1 MTMRTLALLTVAAFM
16 AVPALAWTQTDNDS
30 TPAPP
35 ITTEAKG
42 SDVDPEDRVR
52 CRRVEVTGSLVK
64 RGRVC
69 RTVREW
75 RTISENGNYNARKM
89 IEDATSRQRSN

>member
-1 MTMRTLALLTVAAFM
+1 MGMRALALISVAALV
-16 AVPALAWTQTDNDS
+16 AVPAVAWTQADNS
-30 TPAPP
+30 AASAPP
-35 ITTEAKG
+35 ITTEATG
-42 SDVDPEDRVR
+42 GDSDADSRIR

-89 IEDATSRQRSN
+89 IEESTSRQRGN

>member
-1 MTMRTLALLTVAAFM
+1 MRALALLTVAAF
-16 AVPALAWTQTDNDS
+16 ATVPALALTQADDT
-30 TPAPP
+30 AP
-35 ITTEAKG
+35 TSQVKAADADDT
-42 SDVDPEDRVR
+42 RVR

-75 RTISENGNYNARKM
+75 RESSDASNYNARKM
-89 IEDATSRQRSN
+89 VEDSTTRSGGN

>member
-1 MTMRTLALLTVAAFM
+1 MTMRALVLISVAVLV
-16 AVPALAWTQTDNDS
+16 AVPALAWTQAETPTAS
-30 TPAPP
+30 TPP
-35 ITTEAKG
+35 IATEATAG
-42 SDVDPEDRVR
+42 DSAADSRVR

-75 RTISENGNYNARKM
+75 RAISENGNYNARKM
-89 IEDATSRQRSN
+89 IEESTSRQRSN

>member
-1 MTMRTLALLTVAAFM
+1 MRALALLTVAAF
-16 AVPALAWTQTDNDS
+16 ATVPALAFTQAADTAPVTETQASDDPSDPDN
-30 TPAPP
+30 
-35 ITTEAKG
+35 
-42 SDVDPEDRVR
+42 RVR

-89 IEDATSRQRSN
+89 IEDGTSKQSGN

>member
-1 MTMRTLALLTVAAFM
+1 MRVLALLLVAA
-16 AVPALAWTQTDNDS
+16 ATSVPAYAWMQAESPPATVPAETQVSTD
-30 TPAPP
+30 PA
-35 ITTEAKG
+35 
-42 SDVDPEDRVR
+42 DPDNRVR

-89 IEDATSRQRSN
+89 IEDGTSKQSGN

>member
-1 MTMRTLALLTVAAFM
+1 MRILALLTVAAFA
-16 AVPALAWTQTDNDS
+16 AVPALALTQTASDTGAPADTTQAKSAQDDDS
-30 TPAPP
+30 
-35 ITTEAKG
+35 
-42 SDVDPEDRVR
+42 RVR

-75 RTISENGNYNARKM
+75 RESSSNGNDNARKM
-89 IEDATSRQRSN
+89 IEDSTSRQGGS

>member
-1 MTMRTLALLTVAAFM
+1 MRALALLTVAAIA
-16 AVPALAWTQTDNDS
+16 AVPALALTQAAPDS
-30 TPAPP
+30 AASAE
-35 ITTEAKG
+35 TTQAKG
-42 SDVDPEDRVR
+42 TEEDPDARVR

-75 RTISENGNYNARKM
+75 RESSSNGNDNARKM
-89 IEDATSRQRSN
+89 IEDSTSRQGGS

>member
-1 MTMRTLALLTVAAFM
+1 MRILALLTVAAFA
-16 AVPALAWTQTDNDS
+16 AVPALALVQSDS
-30 TPAPP
+30 PAPAES
-35 ITTEAKG
+35 TQAKG
-42 SDVDPEDRVR
+42 DAADADPDNRVR

-75 RTISENGNYNARKM
+75 RESSSNGNDNARKM
-89 IEDATSRQRSN
+89 IEDSTSRQGGR

>member
-1 MTMRTLALLTVAAFM
+1 MTMRAFALTSVAAFV
-16 AVPALAWTQTDNDS
+16 AVPALAWTQAETPATSAPPVATEATAGDND
-30 TPAPP
+30 PDNR
-35 ITTEAKG
+35 I
-42 SDVDPEDRVR
+42 R

-89 IEDATSRQRSN
+89 IEESTSRQRSN

>member
-1 MTMRTLALLTVAAFM
+1 MRILALLTVAAF
-16 AVPALAWTQTDNDS
+16 ATVPALALTQAAPDS
-30 TPAPP
+30 AAPAD
-35 ITTEAKG
+35 TSQAKG
-42 SDVDPEDRVR
+42 SEDDDNRVR

-75 RTISENGNYNARKM
+75 RDSSSNGNDNARKM
-89 IEDATSRQRSN
+89 IEESTTRSGGG

>member
-1 MTMRTLALLTVAAFM
+1 MAMRAFALLTVAALV
-16 AVPALAWTQTDNDS
+16 AVPALALTQTDA
-30 TPAPP
+30 TAPV
-35 ITTEAKG
+35 TTEANDG
-42 SDVDPEDRVR
+42 TVDPDDRVR
-52 CRRVEVTGSLVK
+52 CRSVEVTGSLVK

-89 IEDATSRQRSN
+89 IEESTSRQRSN

>member
-1 MTMRTLALLTVAAFM
+1 MRALALLAVAAF
-16 AVPALAWTQTDNDS
+16 ATVPALAFTQAEDSGTATAPVTETQVKTD
-30 TPAPP
+30 PA
-35 ITTEAKG
+35 
-42 SDVDPEDRVR
+42 DPENRVR

-75 RTISENGNYNARKM
+75 RTIAENGNYNARKM
-89 IEDATSRQRSN
+89 VEDSTSKQGGN

>member
-1 MTMRTLALLTVAAFM
+1 MRALALLTFAAF
-16 AVPALAWTQTDNDS
+16 ATVPAMAFTQAADTAPVSQTQASDDPSDPDN
-30 TPAPP
+30 
-35 ITTEAKG
+35 
-42 SDVDPEDRVR
+42 RVR
-52 CRRVEVTGSLVK
+52 CRRVEVTGSIVK

-89 IEDATSRQRSN
+89 VEESTTRPGGQ

>member
-1 MTMRTLALLTVAAFM
+1 MRILALLTVAIFAT
-16 AVPALAWTQTDNDS
+16 VPALAFTQAADTAPVSQTQATDNP
-30 TPAPP
+30 T
-35 ITTEAKG
+35 
-42 SDVDPEDRVR
+42 DPDNRVR
-52 CRRVEVTGSLVK
+52 CRRVEVTGSIVK

-89 IEDATSRQRSN
+89 VEESMSKQSGN